1 MPSVDE
7 ILASSP
13 LAGLRRVSGSGG
25 DRQVAL
31 VRLAESF
38 TDLDRAPAA
47 SLVILSRLASAEVSD
62 YRLDMALRWAAIHQV
77 AAVAAFADKPWQPTV
92 TARDIAARADIA
104 LISVP
109 AGTEAAG
116 LVQAIIRE
124 IGGGAE
130 LALGRAEQ
138 GLAAV
143 LAAESAGGGV
153 EELRAAVAAAL
164 GTRVEFR
171 PWPDG
176 RSAVA
181 VGDGAAD
188 RTAARAADRTA
199 ARAADRTAARAADRA
214 AADGGPSASN
224 VGPKAASLGPKA
236 ASLGPKVADVGP
248 GAADVG
254 PSASDGGPGG
264 LPDADRPGTLLAAD
278 RSGAPLAGAP
288 PTGAPLAADRSGAP
302 LAGAPL
308 AADRSGAPLAGA
320 PLAAVPSGAR
330 HPASNGATDGEV
342 IVQVVVGETPV
353 GSFVAPDAHGD
364 FGVAVRLVLHTAA
377 LTAGRLLD
385 LARQAREV
393 PVRSRSEL
401 LAELLMSDSAINED
415 LLERARQLAIPI
427 GGWHVV
433 VRIEADD
440 LQDAEPDEVQRFE
453 LLEAAGQA
461 ALHAVTAT
469 GGTWY
474 LSRIARAIVLVRVT
488 TSNPGPQAGARAA
501 RSAERA
507 LEAIK
512 GRLPALRFRAGV
524 GAPHEGP
531 TGLRASA
538 AEARG
543 ALLAARA
550 ALKPAGVAAHDAVG
564 VRRMLMEWYASDT
577 ARASVRDQLAPLER
591 LGPARADTA
600 IRTLAAYLD
609 EQGSIIKTAQR
620 LHLHRNAVANRLRG
634 ITELLEMD
642 LDDPDQRLA
651 LQLACRARLLD

>member
-1 MPSVDE
+1 MPCIDE

-13 LAGLRRVSGSGG
+13 LAGLQRVSASGG

-38 TDLDRAPAA
+38 TDLDRAPAE
-47 SLVILSRLASAEVSD
+47 SMVILAGFASAEVSD
-62 YRLDMALRWAAIHQV
+62 YRLDMALRWGAIHRV
-77 AAVAAFADKPWQPTV
+77 AAVAAFSAEPWQPTV
-92 TARDIAARADIA
+92 TARDIAARANIA
-104 LISVP
+104 LISIP
-109 AGTEAAG
+109 AGLEVVA
-116 LVQAIIRE
+116 LVQAIMRE

-130 LALGRAEQ
+130 LALGRAQQ
-138 GLAAV
+138 GLDAV
-143 LAAESAGGGV
+143 LAAESAGGGL
-153 EELRAAVAAAL
+153 EDLRAAVSKAL
-164 GTRVEFR
+164 GTPIEFR
-171 PWPDG
+171 PWAGDG
-176 RSAVA
+176 FSGAAAGDAAIRSAA
-181 VGDGAAD
+181 
-188 RTAARAADRTA
+188 
-199 ARAADRTAARAADRA
+199 
-214 AADGGPSASN
+214 N
-224 VGPKAASLGPKA
+224 
-236 ASLGPKVADVGP
+236 
-248 GAADVG
+248 
-254 PSASDGGPGG
+254 GGPGSAG
-264 LPDADRPGTLLAAD
+264 PGGGTAAEVA
-278 RSGAPLAGAP
+278 AP
-288 PTGAPLAADRSGAP
+288 
-302 LAGAPL
+302 
-308 AADRSGAPLAGA
+308 
-320 PLAAVPSGAR
+320 
-330 HPASNGATDGEV
+330 
-342 IVQVVVGETPV
+342 VVVGETLT
-353 GSFVAPDAHGD
+353 GYFVAPEAHGD
-364 FGVAVRLVLHTAA
+364 FGLAARLVLHTAA
-377 LTAGRLLD
+377 LAAGRLLD
-385 LARQAREV
+385 LARRANET

-401 LAELLMSDSAINED
+401 LAELLMSDTAINED
-415 LLERARQLAIPI
+415 LLERARALAIPVT
-427 GGWHVV
+427 GWHVV

-440 LQDAEPDEVQRFE
+440 LGESGRDEVHRFE

-461 ALHAVTAT
+461 ALQAAAAT
-469 GGTWY
+469 GGNWY
-474 LSRIARAIVLVRVT
+474 LTRIARAIVLVRVT

-507 LEAIK
+507 LQAIK
-512 GRLPALRFRAGV
+512 GRLPSLRFRAGV

-609 EQGSIIKTAQR
+609 EQGSIVRTAQK

-634 ITELLEMD
+634 ITELLELD

>member
-1 MPSVDE
+1 VALLMPSVDE
-7 ILASSP
+7 ILGSSP
-13 LAGLRRVSGSGG
+13 LAGLGRVSGSGG
-25 DRQVAL
+25 DRPVAV

-47 SLVILSRLASAEVSD
+47 SLVILSRLASAEASD

-104 LISVP
+104 LISIP
-109 AGTEAAG
+109 AGTEPAG

-130 LALGRAEQ
+130 RALGRAEQ

-153 EELRAAVAAAL
+153 EELRAAVAKAL

-171 PWPDG
+171 PWQDG
-176 RSAVA
+176 RSAVPAGHSA
-181 VGDGAAD
+181 VPAGRSAVVAADGA
-188 RTAARAADRTA
+188 TARAAV
-199 ARAADRTAARAADRA
+199 RA
-214 AADGGPSASN
+214 AADGGPIA
-224 VGPKAASLGPKA
+224 VGGPPTAANAGPTA
-236 ASLGPKVADVGP
+236 A
-248 GAADVG
+248 AAG
-254 PSASDGGPGG
+254 PSTSDGGPGAT
-264 LPDADRPGTLLAAD
+264 PVADRPGALLAGD
-278 RSGAPLAGAP
+278 PSRAPQ
-288 PTGAPLAADRSGAP
+288 
-302 LAGAPL
+302 AGAPL
-308 AADRSGAPLAGA
+308 AADRSDGPL
-320 PLAAVPSGAR
+320 PGAR
-330 HPASNGATDGEV
+330 PAGGPAAADPSSARWPGPDDAADGEV
-342 IVQVVVGETPV
+342 SAPIVIGETPV

-377 LTAGRLLD
+377 MTAGRLLD

-461 ALHAVTAT
+461 ALHAVAAT

-507 LEAIK
+507 LKAIK
-512 GRLPALRFRAGV
+512 GRLPAMRFRAGV

-550 ALKPAGVAAHDAVG
+550 ALKPPGVAAHDAVG

-577 ARASVRDQLAPLER
+577 ARASVRDQLAPLEK

-634 ITELLEMD
+634 ITEVLEMD

>member
-13 LAGLRRVSGSGG
+13 LAGLCRVSGSGG
-25 DRQVAL
+25 GRPVAL

-38 TDLDRAPAA
+38 TDLDRSPAA
-47 SLVILSRLASAEVSD
+47 SLVILSRLASAEISD

-104 LISVP
+104 LISIP

-116 LVQAIIRE
+116 LVQAILRE

-143 LAAESAGGGV
+143 LAVESARGGV
-153 EELRAAVAAAL
+153 EELRAAVAEAL

-171 PWPDG
+171 PWPNG
-176 RSAVA
+176 HGAVA
-181 VGDGAAD
+181 LGDRATDNA
-188 RTAARAADRTA
+188 AARAA
-199 ARAADRTAARAADRA
+199 ADVGPT
-214 AADGGPSASN
+214 AADGGPTTA
-224 VGPKAASLGPKA
+224 
-236 ASLGPKVADVGP
+236 
-248 GAADVG
+248 
-254 PSASDGGPGG
+254 DGGPTTAEGGPTTADGG
-264 LPDADRPGTLLAAD
+264 LGGPPGADQPGSLLAGD
-278 RSGAPLAGAP
+278 RSGAPL
-288 PTGAPLAADRSGAP
+288 TGASMAAGRSGAP

-308 AADRSGAPLAGA
+308 AGDRSGASATGAPPAADRSGARDPALGS
-320 PLAAVPSGAR
+320 AA
-330 HPASNGATDGEV
+330 DGE
-342 IVQVVVGETPV
+342 ISAQVVVGETPV

-364 FGVAVRLVLHTAA
+364 FAVAVRLVLHTAA
-377 LTAGRLLD
+377 MTAGRLLD

-461 ALHAVTAT
+461 ALHAVAAT

-474 LSRIARAIVLVRVT
+474 LSRIARAIVLVRIT

-512 GRLPALRFRAGV
+512 GRLPGLRFRAGV

-550 ALKPAGVAAHDAVG
+550 GLKPPGVAAHDAVG

-577 ARASVRDQLAPLER
+577 ARASVRDQLAPLEK

>member
-13 LAGLRRVSGSGG
+13 LAGLCRVSGSGG
-25 DRQVAL
+25 GRQVAL

-104 LISVP
+104 LISIP

-124 IGGGAE
+124 IGGGPE

-153 EELRAAVAAAL
+153 EQLRAAVAEAL

-181 VGDGAAD
+181 TGDGTTDRATT
-188 RTAARAADRTA
+188 RTAART
-199 ARAADRTAARAADRA
+199 
-214 AADGGPSASN
+214 AADGGPMAANLGPTAANLGPTAANLGPTAANLGPTAAN
-224 VGPKAASLGPKA
+224 VGPTTANAGP
-236 ASLGPKVADVGP
+236 D
-248 GAADVG
+248 
-254 PSASDGGPGG
+254 ASDGGQGVAPAGDRSGG
-264 LPDADRPGTLLAAD
+264 PPAGVPIDAG
-278 RSGAPLAGAP
+278 RSGAPLAGDRSGGPLAS
-288 PTGAPLAADRSGAP
+288 APLAAAGPSRARGPAPGGA
-302 LAGAPL
+302 A
-308 AADRSGAPLAGA
+308 
-320 PLAAVPSGAR
+320 
-330 HPASNGATDGEV
+330 DGEV
-342 IVQVVVGETPV
+342 SAQVMVGETRV
-353 GSFVAPDAHGD
+353 GAFVAPDAHGD
-364 FGVAVRLVLHTAA
+364 FGVAVRLVLHIAA
-377 LTAGRLLD
+377 MTAGRLLD

-550 ALKPAGVAAHDAVG
+550 ALRPAGVAAHDAVG

-577 ARASVRDQLAPLER
+577 ARASVRDQLAPLEK

-609 EQGSIIKTAQR
+609 EQGSIVKTAQK

>member
-1 MPSVDE
+1 MPCIDE

-13 LAGLRRVSGSGG
+13 LAGLRRVSASGG
-25 DRQVAL
+25 DREVAL

-38 TDLDRAPAA
+38 TDLDRAPAET
-47 SLVILSRLASAEVSD
+47 LVILSRFASAEVSD
-62 YRLDMALRWAAIHQV
+62 YRLDMALRWGAIHRV
-77 AAVAAFADKPWQPTV
+77 AAVAAFSDEPWQPTV

-104 LISVP
+104 LISIP
-109 AGTEAAG
+109 AGLEVAG
-116 LVQAIIRE
+116 LVQAIMRE

-130 LALGRAEQ
+130 RALGRAQQ
-138 GLAAV
+138 GLEAV
-143 LAAESAGGGV
+143 LAAESAGGGL
-153 EELRAAVAAAL
+153 EDLRTAVSVAL
-164 GTRVEFR
+164 GTPIEFR
-171 PWPDG
+171 PWAGDGSADAALRSAANGGSSGGRAAWPDG
-176 RSAVA
+176 RPADEVIA
-181 VGDGAAD
+181 PIVVGD
-188 RTAARAADRTA
+188 
-199 ARAADRTAARAADRA
+199 
-214 AADGGPSASN
+214 
-224 VGPKAASLGPKA
+224 
-236 ASLGPKVADVGP
+236 
-248 GAADVG
+248 
-254 PSASDGGPGG
+254 
-264 LPDADRPGTLLAAD
+264 
-278 RSGAPLAGAP
+278 APAG
-288 PTGAPLAADRSGAP
+288 
-302 LAGAPL
+302 
-308 AADRSGAPLAGA
+308 
-320 PLAAVPSGAR
+320 
-330 HPASNGATDGEV
+330 H
-342 IVQVVVGETPV
+342 
-353 GSFVAPDAHGD
+353 FVAPDAHGD
-364 FGVAVRLVLHTAA
+364 FGVAARLVLHTAA
-377 LTAGRLLD
+377 LAAGRLLD
-385 LARQAREV
+385 LARRAHET

-401 LAELLMSDSAINED
+401 LAELLMSETAINED
-415 LLERARQLAIPI
+415 LLERARALAIPVT
-427 GGWHVV
+427 GWHVV

-440 LQDAEPDEVQRFE
+440 LDESGRDEVQRFE
-453 LLEAAGQA
+453 LLETAGQTALA
-461 ALHAVTAT
+461 AAAAA

-474 LSRIARAIVLVRVT
+474 LTRIARAIVLVRVT

-507 LEAIK
+507 LQAIK

-609 EQGSIIKTAQR
+609 EQGSIVRTAQK

-634 ITELLEMD
+634 ITELLELD

>member
-1 MPSVDE
+1 VALLMPSVDE

-13 LAGLRRVSGSGG
+13 LAGLCRVSGSGG
-25 DRQVAL
+25 GRQIAL

-104 LISVP
+104 LISIP

-116 LVQAIIRE
+116 LVQAIFRE

-143 LAAESAGGGV
+143 LAAESAGGSV
-153 EELRAAVAAAL
+153 EELRAAVAEAL

-176 RSAVA
+176 RSGDPAD
-181 VGDGAAD
+181 DGALD
-188 RTAARAADRTA
+188 RAAA
-199 ARAADRTAARAADRA
+199 RA
-214 AADGGPSASN
+214 AADGGPNAAKA
-224 VGPKAASLGPKA
+224 GPT
-236 ASLGPKVADVGP
+236 
-248 GAADVG
+248 AADARPYPWDGASGG
-254 PSASDGGPGG
+254 PSG
-264 LPDADRPGTLLAAD
+264 ADRPGASLAGDPLGGSLAGVPLAANPPGGSLAD
-278 RSGAPLAGAP
+278 VPLAGVPLAAGPSGAPLAGVALLP
-288 PTGAPLAADRSGAP
+288 DLR
-302 LAGAPL
+302 
-308 AADRSGAPLAGA
+308 
-320 PLAAVPSGAR
+320 GAR
-330 HPASNGATDGEV
+330 DAALGSAADGEV
-342 IVQVVVGETPV
+342 SAQVVVGETPV
-353 GSFVAPDAHGD
+353 GLFVAPDAHGD
-364 FGVAVRLVLHTAA
+364 FGIAARLVLHTAA
-377 LTAGRLLD
+377 MTAGRLLD

-461 ALHAVTAT
+461 ALQAVAAT

-550 ALKPAGVAAHDAVG
+550 ALKPPGVAAHDAVG

-577 ARASVRDQLAPLER
+577 ARASVRDQLAPLEK

>member
-1 MPSVDE
+1 VAILMPSTDE

-13 LAGLRRVSGSGG
+13 LAELRRVSASGG

-38 TDLDRAPAA
+38 TDLDRAPAE
-47 SLVILSRLASAEVSD
+47 SLVILSRFASAEISD
-62 YRLDMALRWAAIHQV
+62 YRLDMALRWGAIHRV
-77 AAVAAFADKPWQPTV
+77 AAVAAFSDEPWQPTV
-92 TARDIAARADIA
+92 TAKDIAARADIA
-104 LISVP
+104 LISIP
-109 AGTEAAG
+109 ARLELAT
-116 LVQAIIRE
+116 LVQAIMRE

-130 LALGRAEQ
+130 RALGRAQQ
-138 GLAAV
+138 GLEAV
-143 LAAESAGGGV
+143 LAAESAGGGLDS
-153 EELRAAVAAAL
+153 LRVAVSGAL
-164 GTRVEFR
+164 GTPIEFR
-171 PWPDG
+171 PWTGDG
-176 RSAVA
+176 FSDAGADDAALRSAA
-181 VGDGAAD
+181 N
-188 RTAARAADRTA
+188 
-199 ARAADRTAARAADRA
+199 
-214 AADGGPSASN
+214 GGSGS
-224 VGPKAASLGPKA
+224 GR
-236 ASLGPKVADVGP
+236 P
-248 GAADVG
+248 GAR
-254 PSASDGGPGG
+254 PGG
-264 LPDADRPGTLLAAD
+264 RPED
-278 RSGAPLAGAP
+278 
-288 PTGAPLAADRSGAP
+288 
-302 LAGAPL
+302 
-308 AADRSGAPLAGA
+308 
-320 PLAAVPSGAR
+320 
-330 HPASNGATDGEV
+330 EV
-342 IVQVVVGETPV
+342 IAPVVVGETLA
-353 GSFVAPDAHGD
+353 GYFAAPDAHGD

-377 LTAGRLLD
+377 LAAGRLLD
-385 LARQAREV
+385 LARRAHET

-401 LAELLMSDSAINED
+401 LAELLMSDTAINED
-415 LLERARQLAIPI
+415 LLERARALAIPVT
-427 GGWHVV
+427 GWHVV

-440 LQDAEPDEVQRFE
+440 LGESGRDEVHRFE

-461 ALHAVTAT
+461 ALQAAAAT

-474 LSRIARAIVLVRVT
+474 LTRIARAIVLVRVT

-507 LEAIK
+507 LQAIK
-512 GRLPALRFRAGV
+512 ARLPSLRFRAGV

-609 EQGSIIKTAQR
+609 EQGSIVRTAQK

-634 ITELLEMD
+634 ITELLELD

>member
-1 MPSVDE
+1 VALLMPSVDE

-13 LAGLRRVSGSGG
+13 LAGLCRVSGSGG

-47 SLVILSRLASAEVSD
+47 SFVILSRLASAEVSD

-104 LISVP
+104 LISIP

-130 LALGRAEQ
+130 RALGRAEQ
-138 GLAAV
+138 GLTAI
-143 LAAESAGGGV
+143 LAAESAGGSV
-153 EELRAAVAAAL
+153 EELRAAVATAL

-176 RSAVA
+176 PSAVA
-181 VGDGAAD
+181 AGDGSTGRAAAL
-188 RTAARAADRTA
+188 TAARAT
-199 ARAADRTAARAADRA
+199 
-214 AADGGPSASN
+214 ADGGSAAVYVRSAAVD
-224 VGPKAASLGPKA
+224 VGPAP
-236 ASLGPKVADVGP
+236 ADVGP
-248 GAADVG
+248 AAADVG
-254 PSASDGGPGG
+254 PAAVTTALAVATTGLTAADVAPADASVAPMGADVGPAGADGGPGG
-264 LPDADRPGTLLAAD
+264 
-278 RSGAPLAGAP
+278 
-288 PTGAPLAADRSGAP
+288 
-302 LAGAPL
+302 
-308 AADRSGAPLAGA
+308 
-320 PLAAVPSGAR
+320 AV
-330 HPASNGATDGEV
+330 DGEV
-342 IVQVVVGETPV
+342 SAQVVVGETLV

-364 FGVAVRLVLHTAA
+364 LGVAVRLVLHTAA
-377 LTAGRLLD
+377 LTAGRVLD

-401 LAELLMSDSAINED
+401 LAELLMSESAINED
-415 LLERARQLAIPI
+415 LLERARQLAVPI

-461 ALHAVTAT
+461 ALQAAAAT

-488 TSNPGPQAGARAA
+488 TSNPGPQAGIRTA

-507 LEAIK
+507 LEAIRS
-512 GRLPALRFRAGV
+512 RLPALRFRAGV

-577 ARASVRDQLAPLER
+577 ARASVRDQLAPLEK

-609 EQGSIIKTAQR
+609 EQGSIIRTAQK

>member
-13 LAGLRRVSGSGG
+13 LAGLCRVSGSGG
-25 DRQVAL
+25 GRQVAL
-31 VRLAESF
+31 GRLAESF

-62 YRLDMALRWAAIHQV
+62 YRLDMALRWATIHQV
-77 AAVAAFADKPWQPTV
+77 AAVAAFADKSWQPTV

-104 LISVP
+104 LISIP
-109 AGTEAAG
+109 AGTEPAG

-153 EELRAAVAAAL
+153 EELRAAIAKAL

-176 RSAVA
+176 RSGVPDGHSTAVA
-181 VGDGAAD
+181 GDGATA
-188 RTAARAADRTA
+188 RAAARA
-199 ARAADRTAARAADRA
+199 
-214 AADGGPSASN
+214 
-224 VGPKAASLGPKA
+224 V
-236 ASLGPKVADVGP
+236 V
-248 GAADVG
+248 
-254 PSASDGGPGG
+254 DGGPGAVG
-264 LPDADRPGTLLAAD
+264 GAPAAADAGPAAADAAPNAADAGGPPGADRPDA
-278 RSGAPLAGAP
+278 SPAG
-288 PTGAPLAADRSGAP
+288 GPLAADPSSAREAWPGGA
-302 LAGAPL
+302 A
-308 AADRSGAPLAGA
+308 
-320 PLAAVPSGAR
+320 
-330 HPASNGATDGEV
+330 DGEV
-342 IVQVVVGETPV
+342 SAPVVIGETPV

-377 LTAGRLLD
+377 MTAGRLLD

-461 ALHAVTAT
+461 ALHAVAAT

-512 GRLPALRFRAGV
+512 GRLPTLRFRAGV

-550 ALKPAGVAAHDAVG
+550 AIKPPGVAAHDAVG
-564 VRRMLMEWYASDT
+564 VRRMLLEWYASDT
-577 ARASVRDQLAPLER
+577 ARASVRDQLAPLEK
-591 LGPARADTA
+591 LGPVRADTA

-634 ITELLEMD
+634 ITEVLEMD